1 MSICNY
7 LANPNGNIKI
17 YNNTTGCDSPEEVQD
32 SCYWVSVDDNY
43 VTNNLL
49 LFPNPANQEL
59 NISVEGYS
67 IDEVKIYTLTGQ
79 QVLRDIPV
87 NGTIDISHL
96 QPGMYIVEVVVA
108 NRKIRQ
114 KLLVE

>member
-1 MSICNY
+1 
-7 LANPNGNIKI
+7 
-17 YNNTTGCDSPEEVQD
+17 
-32 SCYWVSVDDNY
+32 VDDNY

-79 QVLRDIPV
+79 QVLQKKPV
-87 NGTIDISHL
+87 NGNIDISGL
-96 QPGMYIVEVVVA
+96 QSGMYIVEVRVE
-108 NRKIRQ
+108 NIRLRR
-114 KLLVE
+114 KLLVQR